1 MAAIAMP
8 DTKDAIR
15 FFIESLNSILLLL
28 EFGLSDLDY
37 KRFGDKKS
45 RAQRRTALDE
55 RHPLPAHPKINRMRY
70 W

>member
-15 FFIESLNSILLLL
+15 FFIEFLNSILLLL

-37 KRFGDKKS
+37 KRFEDKKS
-45 RAQRRTALDE
+45 RAQRRTALDG